1 MALINEPDKAQRSA
15 LATWALLG
23 LLTMGVLISFID
35 RTSIGAAIADK
46 DFVAHFGL
54 NKVQSGWLS
63 SLFFWSYGIAQL
75 PMGWLVDRY
84 GSKWPYALF
93 FAGWCVITALT
104 GLVDMLMAL
113 FAARLL
119 VGVAEAVVIPASYR
133 WIRHNFDETNSGFAV
148 GLFAMGNKFGPAIG
162 TPVSAWLIVHFGW
175 HSVFFAMATAGSVW
189 LLGWITLAP
198 NDLPPKEVRTAL
210 KRSGTG
216 LTIGAALRNP
226 VILGSM
232 ITNFCYGYF
241 TFYCMTW
248 MPSYLVETRHLSLQ
262 TSGVFTFFSFAGIA
276 LMAAF
281 GGWAADR
288 IIVRGGDPVVVRKA
302 FMIAGFAGGSTVI
315 FGTFTTSLEMALFWN
330 VASLTLLGLT
340 TANNLTLCRL
350 TLIPKPAI
358 GLVTGIQ
365 QVATSLSGGVAASL
379 SGWLL
384 NVTGGYGAPM
394 AVIFVLLV
402 IGALATIGLL
412 RPEWAPRLAPVAQ
425 GQTSQGIG

>member
-1 MALINEPDKAQRSA
+1 MALPPPDAPQRSA

-46 DFVAHFGL
+46 DFVAHFAL
-54 NKVQSGWLS
+54 TKVQSGWLS
-63 SLFFWSYGIAQL
+63 SLFFWSYGLAQL
-75 PMGWLVDRY
+75 PMGWIVDRY

-104 GLVDMLMAL
+104 GLVDMLAAL

-133 WIRHNFDETNSGFAV
+133 WIRHNFDESNSGFAV

-162 TPVSAWLIVHFGW
+162 TPVSALLIVQYSW
-175 HSVFFAMATAGSVW
+175 HAVFFAMAGIGVLW
-189 LLGWITLAP
+189 LVCWIALAP
-198 NDLPPKEVRTAL
+198 NDLPSPETRTAL
-210 KRSGTG
+210 KRSGSG
-216 LTIGAALRNP
+216 LTLAAALRNP
-226 VILGSM
+226 VILGSL
-232 ITNFCYGYF
+232 ITNFSYGYF

-262 TSGVFTFFSFAGIA
+262 SSGIFTFFSFAGIA

-288 IIVRGGDPVVVRKA
+288 IIARGGDPVIVRKA
-302 FMIAGFAGGSTVI
+302 FIIAGFIGGSTVI
-315 FGTFTTSLEMALFWN
+315 FGALASTLEAALFWN
-330 VASLTLLGLT
+330 VASLSLLGLT

-350 TLIPKPAI
+350 TLIPKPAV
-358 GLVTGIQ
+358 GMVTGIQ

-379 SGWLL
+379 SGLLL
-384 NVTGGYGAPM
+384 NASGGYGAPM

-402 IGALATIGLL
+402 IGALATLGLL
-412 RPEWAPRLAPVAQ
+412 RPEWAPRLTPVPQ
-425 GQTSQGIG
+425 GN

>member
-1 MALINEPDKAQRSA
+1 MTQTAPTPPRSA
-15 LATWALLG
+15 IATWALLG
-23 LLTMGVLISFID
+23 LLTLGVLISFVD

-46 DFVAHFGL
+46 GFVAQFQL
-54 NKVQSGWLS
+54 SKVQSGWLS

-75 PMGWLVDRY
+75 PMGWVVDRY
-84 GSKWPYALF
+84 GSKRPYALF
-93 FAGWCVITALT
+93 FAGWCAITALT
-104 GLVDMLMAL
+104 GLINVLMAL
-113 FAARLL
+113 FVARLL

-133 WIRHNFDETNSGFAV
+133 WIRHNFNESNSGFAV

-162 TPVSAWLIVHFGW
+162 TPVSAWLIVHHGW
-175 HSVFFAMATAGSVW
+175 HSVFFAMAGVGAIW

-198 NDLPPKEVRTAL
+198 DDLPPAEVRAAI
-210 KRSGTG
+210 KRHGTG
-216 LTIGAALRNP
+216 LTLGTALRNP
-226 VILGSM
+226 VVLGSM

-262 TSGVFTFFSFAGIA
+262 TSGIYTFFSFAGIA

-288 IIVRGGDPVVVRKA
+288 IIARGANAVVVRKA
-302 FMIAGFAGGSTVI
+302 FMIAGFVGASTVI
-315 FGTFTTSLEMALFWN
+315 FGIWATSLEMALFWN
-330 VASLTLLGLT
+330 VTSLTLLGLT

-358 GLVTGIQ
+358 GMVTGVQ

-384 NVTGGYGAPM
+384 HVSGGYGAPM
-394 AVIFVLLV
+394 AVIFVFLV
-402 IGALATIGLL
+402 IGALATIVLL
-412 RPEWAPRLAPVAQ
+412 RPEWAPRLSPH
-425 GQTSQGIG
+425 SQGTD